1 MNTSQRVE
9 NKFICTYCKK
19 IYIRKASYNNHLIKC
34 KLCRFSSNCG
44 KTELESESEL
54 ELESESE
61 SEPVVTMDSLKKDLT
76 IHNLFAMVIMLYN
89 KYEKLEN
96 EYTELKKYVTITK
109 NKINILDYLNE
120 NFKHDFMNMDAG
132 GTNITKFIDEL
143 VIGED
148 QLQKIFKYD
157 YVDGIFNI
165 ICDYIDKLNVKGSLV
180 PIKCFNTKEN
190 VLYIFDGELW
200 LIMDDNYL
208 RKFIKSFDK
217 KILTKF
223 VEWKKIAEKTIDPEI
238 FGEIY
243 IQNMKKVIGGN
254 YEKKNPASMIKNR
267 LYKHLKVD
275 LKSIVSYDFV

>member
-1 MNTSQRVE
+1 MTTKLENE
-9 NKFICTYCKK
+9 NKFICAYCNK
-19 IYIRKASYNNHLIKC
+19 IYIRKASYNNHLVKC
-34 KLCRFSSNCG
+34 KLCRFASDCG
-44 KTELESESEL
+44 TNRSVNNDNSGAINIDL
-54 ELESESE
+54 
-61 SEPVVTMDSLKKDLT
+61 LKKDLN

-89 KYEKLEN
+89 KYEKLES
-96 EYTELKKYVTITK
+96 EYAELKKYVAITK

-120 NFKHDFMNMDAG
+120 NFKQEFMSNG
-132 GTNITKFIDEL
+132 GNNITKFMDEL

-165 ICDYIDKLNVKGSLV
+165 ICDYINVKGSLF

-190 VLYIFDGELW
+190 VLYIFDGQLW
-200 LIMDDNYL
+200 LIMDDVYL

-223 VEWKKIAEKTIDPEI
+223 VEWKKIAEKTIDTEI

-275 LKSIVSYDFV
+275 LQSIVSYDFV